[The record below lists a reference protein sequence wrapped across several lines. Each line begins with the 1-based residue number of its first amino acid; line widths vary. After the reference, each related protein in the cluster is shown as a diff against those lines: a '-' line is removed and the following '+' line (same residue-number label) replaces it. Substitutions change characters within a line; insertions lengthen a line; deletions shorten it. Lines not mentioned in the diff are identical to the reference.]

1 MASKALVAASTKP
14 LVLAILRNGENYGYQ
29 IIQSVRRLSGGKLE
43 WSEPMLYPLL
53 KRMER
58 ECLIESQWKLTEN
71 KRFRRYFRLTEKGLK
86 EQENETAEWS
96 MVNEMLVKVLDLALT
111 RTS

>member
-14 LVLAILRNGENYGYQ
+14 LVLAILRRGENYGYQ
-29 IIQSVRRLSGGKLE
+29 IIQSVRELSGGKLE

-58 ECLIESQWKLTEN
+58 DGLIRSEWKLTER
-71 KRFRRYFRLTEKGLK
+71 KRFRRYFRLTDKGLR
-86 EQENETAEWS
+86 EQEQETAEWTLIND
-96 MVNEMLVKVLDLALT
+96 VLRKVLGPVAIPE
-111 RTS
+111 S

>member
-1 MASKALVAASTKP
+1 MISKALVAASTKP

-29 IIQSVRRLSGGKLE
+29 IIQSVRRLSGGRLE

-58 ECLIESQWKLTEN
+58 DGLIKSEWKLTEN
-71 KRFRRYFRLTEKGLK
+71 KRFRRYFRLTEKGLR
-86 EQENETAEWS
+86 EQKNETAQWS
-96 MVNEMLVKVLDLALT
+96 MVNDILVKVLDPALAPA
-111 RTS
+111 S

>member
-14 LVLAILRNGENYGYQ
+14 LVLAILRNGESYGYE
-29 IIQSVRRLSGGKLE
+29 IIQSVRRLSSGRLE

-58 ECLIESQWKLTEN
+58 DGLIRSKWRLTESN
-71 KRFRRYFRLTEKGLK
+71 RFRRYFRLTEKGLR
-86 EQENETAEWS
+86 EQERETAEWFL
-96 MVNEMLVKVLDLALT
+96 VNDILAKVIDRSLAPA
-111 RTS
+111 S

>member
-14 LVLAILRNGENYGYQ
+14 LVLAILRNGENYGYE
-29 IIQSVRRLSGGKLE
+29 IIQSVRRLSGGRLE

-58 ECLIESQWKLTEN
+58 DGLLASRWRLTES
-71 KRFRRYFRLTEKGLK
+71 KRFRRYFRLTEKGLR
-86 EQENETAEWS
+86 EQERETAEWS
-96 MVNEMLVKVLDLALT
+96 MVSDILAKVIERTLT
-111 RTS
+111 PAG

>member
-1 MASKALVAASTKP
+1 MISKALVAASTKP

-29 IIQSVRRLSGGKLE
+29 IIQSVRRLSAGRLE

-58 ECLIESQWKLTEN
+58 DGLIKSEWKLTESQ
-71 KRFRRYFRLTEKGLK
+71 RFRRYFRLTEKGLK
-86 EQENETAEWS
+86 EQEQETADWS
-96 MVNEMLVKVLDLALT
+96 LINNVFGKVLDP
-111 RTS
+111 SPIPEG

>member
-1 MASKALVAASTKP
+1 MVSKTLVAASTKP

-29 IIQSVRRLSGGKLE
+29 IIQSVRRLAGGRLE

-58 ECLIESQWKLTEN
+58 DGLIQSEWKLNEN
-71 KRFRRYFRLTEKGLK
+71 KRLRRYFRLTEKGLK
-86 EQENETAEWS
+86 EQERETADWS
-96 MVNEMLVKVLDLALT
+96 LINDLFIRLVKT
-111 RTS
+111 GPIPEI

>member
-1 MASKALVAASTKP
+1 MISKALVAASTKP

-29 IIQSVRRLSGGKLE
+29 IIQSVRRLSGGRLE

-58 ECLIESQWKLTEN
+58 DGLIKSEWKLTESQ
-71 KRFRRYFRLTEKGLK
+71 RFRRYFRLTEKGLK
-86 EQENETAEWS
+86 EQEQETADWS
-96 MVNEMLVKVLDLALT
+96 LINDVFGKVLDP
-111 RTS
+111 SPVPEG